1 MLKTRKMCELNV
13 LVNAAMDNLG
23 LRVKDFDKTQ
33 TPARKYNIFFQN
45 CQGLKN
51 S

>member
-1 MLKTRKMCELNV
+1 MLKTRIMCELYV

-33 TPARKYNIFFQN
+33 TPARKYNFFF
-45 CQGLKN
+45 KTARD
-51 S
+51 